1 MTCREASNLLA
12 RFFDGELDAHQMRA
26 VALHSTRCGTCETAL
41 RQLERLPRDAARRIR
56 SKLALLADD
65 PFRGRPGADIRL
77 LWGQDDPPLYRLRVG
92 DYRVLYFVQED
103 EIRVTEVLHRSQA
116 YRGID

>member
-1 MTCREASNLLA
+1 MAKREILLS
-12 RFFDGELDAHQMRA
+12 R
-26 VALHSTRCGTCETAL
+26 TAL

-116 YRGID
+116 HRGID